1 MGRKML
7 GDCLLQE
14 LALSFESLDAR
25 GKGTLDDTGAAT
37 NTRLFISVLLP
48 AKITLQ
54 VIQPC
59 K

>member
-54 VIQPC
+54 VI
-59 K
+59 